1 MALVTTKKMFE
12 KAYNGGY
19 AIGAF
24 NVNNM
29 EIVQG
34 ITEAC
39 RDEKA
44 PVILQVS
51 KGARAY
57 ANRTYLVKMVEA
69 AVIECPDIPICLHL
83 DHGDC
88 FETCKSCIDDGFTS
102 VMIDAS
108 SKPFDENVEITKQVV
123 EYAHDHG
130 VVVEA
135 ELGAL
140 AGIEDDV
147 KVSAADSHYTRPE
160 EVEEFVSRTGCD
172 SLAIAIGTSHG
183 AYKFTPEQCTRN
195 ADGILVPPAL
205 RFDILEEVVKKLP
218 GFPIV
223 LHGSSSVPQEYVKLI
238 NDHGGKMPNAVG
250 VPEDQRRE
258 AAKLAVCKINIDSDL
273 RLAMTGTTRQHFDEH
288 PDHFDPRQYLKEA
301 RANIK
306 ALVSHKLIDVLGC
319 AGKAAECMPD

>member
-1 MALVTTKKMFE
+1 MALVTTTEMFK
-12 KAYNGGY
+12 KAYDGGY

-34 ITEAC
+34 ITEAAG
-39 RDEKA
+39 ELKS

-57 ANRTYLVKMVEA
+57 ANHAYLVAMVKA
-69 AVIECPDIPICLHL
+69 AVEENPEIPIALHL
-83 DHGDC
+83 DHGDS
-88 FETCKSCIDDGFTS
+88 FELCKSCIDGGFTS

-108 SKPFDENVEITKQVV
+108 SKPFAENIEITKRVV

-140 AGIEDDV
+140 AGVEDE
-147 KVSAADSHYTRPE
+147 VSVEADRAHYTRPE
-160 EVEEFVSRTGCD
+160 EVEEFVSKTGCD

-195 ADGILVPPAL
+195 EKGILVPPPL
-205 RFDILEEVVKKLP
+205 RFDVLEEVSKRLP

-223 LHGSSSVPQEYVKLI
+223 LHGSSSVPQDYVKMV
-238 NDHGGKMPNAVG
+238 NTYGGKMPDAVG
-250 VPEDQRRE
+250 IPEEQLRH
-258 AAKLAVCKINIDSDL
+258 AAELSVCKINIDSDL
-273 RLAMTGTTRQHFDEH
+273 RLAMTGTIRKFFEEH
-288 PDHFDPRQYLKEA
+288 PDKFDPREYLKPA

-306 ALVSHKLIDVLGC
+306 ELVRHKLVDVLGC
-319 AGKAAECMPD
+319 AGKA

>member
-1 MALVTTKKMFE
+1 MPLVTTKEMFE

-29 EIVQG
+29 EIIQG
-34 ITEAC
+34 ITEAAA
-39 RDEKA
+39 ELKA
-44 PVILQVS
+44 PLILQVS

-57 ANRTYLVKMVEA
+57 ANRTYLKKLVEA
-69 AVIECPDIPICLHL
+69 AVIETGLPIALHL
-83 DHGDC
+83 DHGDS
-88 FETCKSCIDDGFTS
+88 FELCKSCIEDGFTS

-108 SKPFDENVEITKQVV
+108 SKPFAENIEITRKVV

-135 ELGAL
+135 ELGTL

-147 KVSAADSHYTRPE
+147 KVADHAASYTRPE
-160 EVEEFVSRTGCD
+160 EVEEFVSKTGCD

-183 AYKFTPEQCTRN
+183 AYKFKPEQCTVN
-195 ADGILVPPAL
+195 EKGILVPPPL
-205 RFDILEEVVKKLP
+205 RFDVLEEVSKRLP

-223 LHGSSSVPQEYVKLI
+223 LHGSSSVPQEYVKMI
-238 NDHGGKMPNAVG
+238 NDHGGKMPNAIG
-250 VPEDQRRE
+250 VPEEQLRQ
-258 AAKLAVCKINIDSDL
+258 AARLSVCKINIDSDL
-273 RLAMTGTTRQHFDEH
+273 RLAMTGTIRQFMDEH
-288 PDHFDPRQYLKEA
+288 PDKFDPREYLKPA

-306 ALVSHKLIDVLGC
+306 ELVRHKLVDVLGC
-319 AGKAAECMPD
+319 AGKA